1 MGKQICQLFVKFRI
15 FFVAQ
20 SQIRLSGVTH
30 KSKKRRTQSAL
41 VLWQVFFETST
52 ADGPGFSHQTF
63 AKGLEVSLENTSP
76 VLQRRRKSL
85 SARVITETAVASVGI
100 ALLSCALIANQKF
113 LDRHFVPSFFL
124 PHHTY

>member
-63 AKGLEVSLENTSP
+63 AKGLEVSLGEYVSGN
-76 VLQRRRKSL
+76 
-85 SARVITETAVASVGI
+85 SAAPEIFIGACNNRDSGRIGWNRACI
-100 ALLSCALIANQKF
+100 MCA
-113 LDRHFVPSFFL
+113 DRESEIP
-124 PHHTY
+124 